1 MPPIVRTPH
10 RLGQLSSITLKS
22 VYSASDVAPSSDA
35 FHPERWSNPPP
46 VGVDPI
52 IPCDEPEEDEDVAI
66 YVRSNPPS
74 APPTDERTA
83 PSATVVRV
91 PATTRADEEVH
102 QVAVD
107 AAQVVPAEE
116 HASEPPPPAE
126 VAEVDAV
133 TVRRPD
139 PVPDE
144 PVRLPFGEKRSE
156 SEQRLLLMAAFAS
169 GATLLAGV
177 AAALLWL

>member
-1 MPPIVRTPH
+1 MVRTPH

-22 VYSASDVAPSSDA
+22 VYSASDVGPSSDA

-46 VGVDPI
+46 IGLDPI
-52 IPCDEPEEDEDVAI
+52 IPCDEPAEDDEVAV
-66 YVRSNPPS
+66 YVRSNPAS
-74 APPTDERTA
+74 APPADERTA

-91 PATTRADEEVH
+91 SPTTSAGEEVH
-102 QVAVD
+102 RVMVD

-116 HASEPPPPAE
+116 HVSEPPPPAAE
-126 VAEVDAV
+126 AAEVDAV

-139 PVPDE
+139 PVPEE

-156 SEQRLLLMAAFAS
+156 SEQRLLLMAALAS
-169 GATLLAGV
+169 GATLVVGV